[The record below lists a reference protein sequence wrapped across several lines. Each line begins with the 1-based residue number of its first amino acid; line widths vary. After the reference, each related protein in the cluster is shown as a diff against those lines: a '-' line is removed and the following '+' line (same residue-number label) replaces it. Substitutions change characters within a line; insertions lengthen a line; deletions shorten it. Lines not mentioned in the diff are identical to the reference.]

1 MKCYAV
7 VDTNVIVSALIT
19 KDPDSP
25 PRQVF
30 RAMLTGAIVPLYHP
44 DILAEYEEVLC
55 RKKFHLQVETVRT
68 VVDAIRQF
76 GIEVQPKPTGEILI
90 DMDDLVFY
98 EVAMEKRDDGAYLVT
113 GNQKHYPVRHFIV
126 PRRNDRNSEKV
137 TAVRPNGGQKI
148 PIPKGAKAEKVPGK
162 ALTKRRKSDIL

>member
-19 KDPDSP
+19 KNPDSP

-30 RAMLTGAIVPLYHP
+30 RAMLTGDIVPLYHP

-98 EVAMEKRDDGAYLVT
+98 EIAMEKRDDGAYLVT

-126 PRRNDRNSEKV
+126 TPVEMVEILEK
-137 TAVRPNGGQKI
+137 
-148 PIPKGAKAEKVPGK
+148 
-162 ALTKRRKSDIL
+162 